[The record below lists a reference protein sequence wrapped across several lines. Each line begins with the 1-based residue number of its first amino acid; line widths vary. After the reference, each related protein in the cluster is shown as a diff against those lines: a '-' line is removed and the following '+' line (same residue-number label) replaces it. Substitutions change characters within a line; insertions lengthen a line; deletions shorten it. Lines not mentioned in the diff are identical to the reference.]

1 MIAAMAGTSELPG
14 TATFATL
21 EELAGVGAQAV
32 AISTSASTH
41 TAVTEQALRLGL
53 AVVCDKPFAMDAQAA
68 LGTIQLAARLGLPVS
83 PYQNRRW
90 DSGFRTVSRLA
101 ADGSLGT
108 VTLCVPRSSS
118 MALTSRVAL
127 LAVRP

>member
-1 MIAAMAGTSELPG
+1 
-14 TATFATL
+14 
-21 EELAGVGAQAV
+21 
-32 AISTSASTH
+32 
-41 TAVTEQALRLGL
+41 
-53 AVVCDKPFAMDAQAA
+53 MDAQAA
-68 LGTIQLAARLGLPVS
+68 LGTVQLAARLGLPVS